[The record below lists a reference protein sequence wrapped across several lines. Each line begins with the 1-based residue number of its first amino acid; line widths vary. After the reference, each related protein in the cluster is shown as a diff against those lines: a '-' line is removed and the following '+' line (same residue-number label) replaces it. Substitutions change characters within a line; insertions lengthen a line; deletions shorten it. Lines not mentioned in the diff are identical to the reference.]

1 MKKRDRNAAAVEEAL
16 KGAMT
21 AIQSRQPAAAER
33 MTRDVLARDPR
44 HPGALHLFGLS
55 LLAQGRPRE
64 AVAPLEQAAGKAAD
78 AAVETHLAIALRQ
91 SGRSAQAL
99 EWLERAVTRQPPFVP
114 AFHELGVLL
123 FSLRRLG
130 EAQAVLERGL
140 ALAPAAAELL
150 VVLGGVYLDRADRAN
165 ARVVFARALASTPGH
180 SGALFGLGSAM
191 MDDGEFA
198 AAADR
203 FRQALARDPDYAQA
217 RLSLG
222 RCLLELGQPDEATA
236 CFRAAAQQG
245 PQFFGKVLK
254 TLVTAGRGQ
263 FWLKPS
269 AAAATLRPSSKG

>member
-1 MKKRDRNAAAVEEAL
+1 MNNPAVDRSAAGDAL
-16 KGAMT
+16 RRAMA
-21 AIQSRQPAAAER
+21 AIQSRRPDEAER
-33 MTRDVLARDPR
+33 IAREVLSADAQ
-44 HPGALHLFGLS
+44 HPGALHLVGLA
-55 LLAQGRPRE
+55 LLAQGRARE
-64 AVAPLEQAAGKAAD
+64 AVAPLEQAAGTFAD

-91 SGRSAQAL
+91 SGRSSQAL
-99 EWLERAVTRQPPFVP
+99 EWLERAVTRQPPFVL

-150 VVLGGVYLDRADRAN
+150 VVLGGVYLDRADRVN
-165 ARVVFARALASTPGH
+165 ARTVFARALASAPGH
-180 SGALFGLGSAM
+180 PGALFGLGSAM

-198 AAADR
+198 PAADR
-203 FRQALARDPDYAQA
+203 FRQALARDPNYAQA

-222 RCLLELGQPDEATA
+222 RCLLELGQTDEAAA

-269 AAAATLRPSSKG
+269 AAAAALRPGPKA